1 MVNRTLEIHTW
12 LFALLLV
19 GVLILFALFLIMMHV
34 HAGDVSYI
42 AHAHRPIIIIGPGR
56 LPPVLSS

>member
-1 MVNRTLEIHTW
+1 MNQMLQIHTW

-19 GVLILFALFLIMMHV
+19 GVLTLFALFLIMMHV
-34 HAGDVSYI
+34 HAADVSYI
-42 AHAHRPIIIIGPGR
+42 ARTHRPIIIISPGH

>member
-19 GVLILFALFLIMMHV
+19 GVLTLFALFLIMMHV
-34 HAGDVSYI
+34 HSGDVSYI
-42 AHAHRPIIIIGPGR
+42 ARTHRPIIIIAPGR